1 MALNGAVALL
11 VSVIFTG
18 NTKLG
23 GIERS
28 WMHWGDMITMIIV
41 AGVLAA
47 RVAETDAQ
55 WAQKNTLTDGFGM
68 NCKTLLL
75 LFLPLT
81 LIKLLF
87 YTDFIDPHW
96 LLAEG
101 SEMSAI
107 ADWMW
112 KIIPVMI
119 LECFIG
125 ILYSVLYDDDNSH
138 ELMVFTILI
147 MSVIAG
153 FIINSEHHLMSN
165 WTPIAICCGLESVS
179 YSCYVQLQLQVGAVV
194 VVQDTRLSEGAK
206 VVR

>member
-18 NTKLG
+18 NAKLG

-28 WMHWGDMITMIIV
+28 WMHWGDMITAIIV

-55 WAQKNTLTDGFGM
+55 WAQKNTLSDGFGM

-87 YTDFIDPHW
+87 LTDFIDPHW

-153 FIINSEHHLMSN
+153 FIISSEQHLMSN
-165 WTPIAICCGLESVS
+165 WMGLNSNMLWIRIGILLLLCTAAIAGGRRSRRSGYQTV
-179 YSCYVQLQLQVGAVV
+179 
-194 VVQDTRLSEGAK
+194 
-206 VVR
+206 